1 MNTCGDRNV
10 RLRRTVVLGLLA
22 ALGFATGE
30 ALLPAWGRDGAQRS
44 VAATGGADDPKGDG
58 VVSSGVALPP
68 IPKVTGSRSAPVA
81 SWGKPLPYPIVIDR
95 KTKEFIWQYG
105 ETDKTGHKPGL
116 LFYPDG
122 FDIDVFRDR
131 KSAGR

>member
-1 MNTCGDRNV
+1 MRGSQCPASPDGGARPARRAGVRDR
-10 RLRRTVVLGLLA
+10 RGIAACLGA
-22 ALGFATGE
+22 
-30 ALLPAWGRDGAQRS
+30 RC

-81 SWGKPLPYPIVIDR
+81 SWGKPLPYPFVIDR